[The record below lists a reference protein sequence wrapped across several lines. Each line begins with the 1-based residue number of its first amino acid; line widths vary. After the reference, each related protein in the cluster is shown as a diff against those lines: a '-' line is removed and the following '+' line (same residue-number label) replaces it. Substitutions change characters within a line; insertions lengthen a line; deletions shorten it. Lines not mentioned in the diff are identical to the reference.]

1 MSIFKLIFIILKI
14 KILYPFFNIKIIFL
28 IFFFKPFAYWLVTPK
43 FFFHLHLLF
52 CPLISP
58 SRSLPLSS
66 HDDYF
71 HKIHAPPPLSSL
83 WPSFPHFSYLLLFFS
98 LSLSHIH
105 IFYPFLLPHVKFRL
119 QRPHHHQHYRWSI
132 FLIWWRKLK

>member
-28 IFFFKPFAYWLVTPK
+28 IIFFKPFAYRLLTLK

-52 CPLISP
+52 RPLISP
-58 SRSLPLSS
+58 SRSLPLYS
-66 HDDYF
+66 HGDYF

-83 WPSFPHFSYLLLFFS
+83 SPSLPHSSYLLIFFS
-98 LSLSHIH
+98 LSLSLSLSLSYPHI
-105 IFYPFLLPHVKFRL
+105 LPI
-119 QRPHHHQHYRWSI
+119 SI
-132 FLIWWRKLK
+132 APCEV